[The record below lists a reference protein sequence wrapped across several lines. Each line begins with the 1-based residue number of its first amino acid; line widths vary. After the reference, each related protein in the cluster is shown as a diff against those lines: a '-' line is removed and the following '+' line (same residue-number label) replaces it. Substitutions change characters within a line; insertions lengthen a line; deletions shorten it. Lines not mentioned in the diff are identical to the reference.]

1 MCQYSSCN
9 SHKKVKQQ
17 QQQRKNVLLVSMYIG
32 TIFHCALE
40 NFAITT
46 LNYLSLADIC

>member
-1 MCQYSSCN
+1 MCQYSTCN
-9 SHKKVKQQ
+9 SHKKVK

-32 TIFHCALE
+32 TIFHCALS
-40 NFAITT
+40 NFAITA